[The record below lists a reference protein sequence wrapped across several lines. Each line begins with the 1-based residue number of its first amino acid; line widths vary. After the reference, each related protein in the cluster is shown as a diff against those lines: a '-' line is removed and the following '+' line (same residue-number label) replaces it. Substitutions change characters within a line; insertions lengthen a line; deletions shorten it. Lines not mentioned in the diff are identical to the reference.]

1 MSGETTSY
9 RALIDARQWLANK
22 FKVGFGTD
30 TAQDIARDMLYHL
43 DTIEKAVRLE
53 RLEMVSAVRE
63 LREGMCPHCDLQDQ
77 CAEGED
83 GIPTACN
90 AMTRVRNFLETY
102 GEQDKKENKDEDEC
116 PF

>member
-9 RALIDARQWLANK
+9 RALIDARQWLVNK

-63 LREGMCPHCDLQDQ
+63 LKEGLCLHCDMQDQ

-83 GIPTACN
+83 GMPTACN

-102 GEQDKKENKDEDEC
+102 DSKMEEETDESC

>member
-1 MSGETTSY
+1 MSGETTSD
-9 RALIDARQWLANK
+9 RALIDARQCLVNK

-43 DTIEKAVRLE
+43 DTIEKAIRLE

-63 LREGMCPHCDLQDQ
+63 LSEGMCSHCDLQDQ

-90 AMTRVRNFLETY
+90 AMAIVNNFINRYKKLEVS
-102 GEQDKKENKDEDEC
+102 DEC